1 MATLSAVLWAM
12 SCGDGPAEP
21 PPDPPR
27 PTTVTVSPASSRLAA
42 LGATVQLRAEVL
54 DQYGQVMSGV
64 AVGWSSSDAAVTAVD
79 ASGLV
84 TAAGNGAA
92 TITATAGSASGSAA
106 VAVLQEV
113 STIAITPAAD
123 TVVERDTLRL
133 AAEATDANGHVIA
146 GAEFSWAS
154 SDDAVA
160 MVDAAGLVTGVGA
173 GEIEVTATSAGVV
186 GRAELLVE
194 ASVPTTVAVTPDTL
208 EFTALRDTVRL
219 MAEVRDQIG
228 RLMEGE
234 RVAWASGDT
243 LVAVVDPSGVVTAA
257 GNGMA
262 TITATAGEA
271 GEAVG
276 RAAVMVSQAAG
287 SVVVSRPVDTIA
299 PGDTLR
305 FAAEAYDRNGHRV
318 GAEFTWSSNDISVAT
333 VDGSG
338 VVRGVAEGA
347 ATITATTDSAQGT
360 AEITVTNP
368 DRLCW

>member
-79 ASGLV
+79 ASG
-84 TAAGNGAA
+84 
-92 TITATAGSASGSAA
+92 SAA

-113 STIAITPAAD
+113 STVAITPAAD

-160 MVDAAGLVTGVGA
+160 MVDPAGLVTGVGA

-194 ASVPTTVAVTPDTL
+194 APVPTTVAVTPDTL

-243 LVAVVDPSGVVTAA
+243 LVAVVDASGVVTAA

-262 TITATAGEA
+262 TITATA

-299 PGDTLR
+299 PGDTTALCGGSVR
-305 FAAEAYDRNGHRV
+305 PERTPGGGGVHLVVERHLGGDGRRV
-318 GAEFTWSSNDISVAT
+318 G
-333 VDGSG
+333 
-338 VVRGVAEGA
+338 RGAG
-347 ATITATTDSAQGT
+347 G
-360 AEITVTNP
+360 
-368 DRLCW
+368 C